1 MQWVD
6 FCKALYQ
13 EALWYKEGYI
23 PSLQEYISNA
33 WISSSGP
40 VILLHVFLATMHEQ
54 RNGIEDI
61 LKTNQDLVYN
71 VSLVIRLCNDLGTSV
86 VIVFAASFTNA

>member
-1 MQWVD
+1 MVQWVD

-13 EALWYKEGYI
+13 EAQWCNEGYI
-23 PSLQEYISNA
+23 PSLQGYLSNA
-33 WISSSGP
+33 WISSSGL
-40 VILLHVFLATMHEQ
+40 VILLHVCFATMHEQ

-61 LKTNQDLVYN
+61 LKTNQDLIYN

-86 VIVFAASFTNA
+86 V